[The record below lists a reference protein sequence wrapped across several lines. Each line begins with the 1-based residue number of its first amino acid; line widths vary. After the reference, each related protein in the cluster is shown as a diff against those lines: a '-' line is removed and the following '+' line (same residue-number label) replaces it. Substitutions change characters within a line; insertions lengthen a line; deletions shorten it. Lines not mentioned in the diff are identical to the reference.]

1 MNMQKLKG
9 KIIEKKKNYEQC
21 AKAINKSKQSFSD
34 KINGKRKFYIDEVNA
49 LGKFLNLSADEKAD
63 IFL

>member
-1 MNMQKLKG
+1 MNLQKLKG
-9 KIIEKKKNYEQC
+9 KIVEKGKNYTEC
-21 AKAINKSKQSFSD
+21 AEVINKSKQSFSD

-49 LGKFLNLSADEKAD
+49 LGIFLDLSAEEKAE